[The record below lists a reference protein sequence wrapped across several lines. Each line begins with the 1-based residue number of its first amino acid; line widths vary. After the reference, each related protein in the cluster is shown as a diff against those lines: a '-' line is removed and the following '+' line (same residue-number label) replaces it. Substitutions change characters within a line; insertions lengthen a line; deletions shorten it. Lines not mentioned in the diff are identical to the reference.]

1 MGHRTATSTDAFC
14 HSRTQNTKKSDPIPS
29 HGACRT
35 DSIRMHMG
43 FTSIRRKGS
52 RRARRAFTLVELLMA
67 VAIIGVLSTL
77 ALVGYRKA
85 ITRAR
90 LGEATSMAASVA
102 SSQERYRGEFGT
114 YLNVSTTL
122 GHKGNTSTLCPTP
135 EALKKKSWAPAACA
149 GANNWIALAVQN
161 AGALYFGYSTTSG
174 AAGTPPSDAIALA
187 TGNVAWPT
195 GAQLTRDWYVV
206 SAAADTD
213 GNGRWATVVA
223 SSWTNDILVDD
234 ND

>member
-1 MGHRTATSTDAFC
+1 
-14 HSRTQNTKKSDPIPS
+14 
-29 HGACRT
+29 
-35 DSIRMHMG
+35 
-43 FTSIRRKGS
+43 
-52 RRARRAFTLVELLMA
+52 MA

-90 LGEATSMAASVA
+90 LGEATSMVASVA
-102 SSQERYRGEFGT
+102 SSQERYRGEFGS
-114 YLNVSTTL
+114 YLNVSATL
-122 GHKGNTSTLCPTP
+122 GHKGNQGTLCPTP
-135 EALKKKSWAPAACA
+135 EALKKKSWAPAACP
-149 GANNWIALAVQN
+149 GATNWVALAVQN

-174 AAGTPPSDAIALA
+174 AAGTPPADAVTLS

-195 GAQLTRDWYVV
+195 AAQLTREWYVV

-213 GNGRWATVVA
+213 GNDRWATVVA